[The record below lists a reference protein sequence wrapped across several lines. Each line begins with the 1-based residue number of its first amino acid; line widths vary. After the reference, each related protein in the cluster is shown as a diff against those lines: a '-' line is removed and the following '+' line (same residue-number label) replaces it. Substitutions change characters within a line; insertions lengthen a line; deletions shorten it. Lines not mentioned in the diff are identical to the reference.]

1 MNYQN
6 GDIVRL
12 SKQCIE
18 RLQNVLLESQ
28 VLFVVES
35 DDGKNVKLRGI
46 EDDVS
51 SEDVLPVE
59 INGKEDWNI

>member
-59 INGKEDWNI
+59 INGKED